1 MSKADADPQVQR
13 WLGQMNQERCSSQAA
28 LRSRRLKYRCYLDL
42 SKLNFNRAPV
52 WRRWQPHRRLFRR
65 LPSSWPVPAPCPQ
78 ILFHAS
84 HTSQK
89 ARQKPHQQSCG
100 FGILCRQ
107 SSWNERDKSKAELCS
122 TQNYEAAA
130 RRSAKWNGFS
140 EREFPAR
147 RWSTGTTKKRASR
160 KICFISYVLFI
171 RSKNNSISAQAD
183 TKLELQQHSCLN
195 SRSHNSCAMTSKHLY
210 PCLSVYERLF
220 IWLLSSTYY

>member
-1 MSKADADPQVQR
+1 MSKADTDPRVQR
-13 WLGQMNQERCSSQAA
+13 WLGQMNQERCSWHAG
-28 LRSRRLKYRCYLDL
+28 LWSRRLKYRCYIDL
-42 SKLNFNRAPV
+42 SKPKLHRAPT
-52 WRRWQPHRRLFRR
+52 WRRWQPHRRLFLR

-107 SSWNERDKSKAELCS
+107 SSWNERDKAELCS
-122 TQNYEAAA
+122 TQNYEVAA
-130 RRSAKWNGFS
+130 RWSAKWNAFL
-140 EREFPAR
+140 ERELPAR
-147 RWSTGTTKKRASR
+147 RWSTGTTKKRARR

-183 TKLELQQHSCLN
+183 TKLEPQQHSCLN
-195 SRSHNSCAMTSKHLY
+195 LRRHHSCAMTSKYLY
-210 PCLSVYERLF
+210 PRLSVYETF
-220 IWLLSSTYY
+220 YMTFF